1 MYDYL
6 RLWRKFRGSERKISQ
21 WWQKGLHAKS
31 TVIIALIVIPS
42 AFVYYAWVSTPA
54 EFPAGSIV
62 TVEEG
67 ATLSDVGVQFEGQ
80 NIIKNRR
87 ALRVAVTILDGET
100 GVIAGD
106 YLLKDKENVI
116 QIARRLV
123 SGSFGLQP
131 VKIRIPE
138 GTAAREMAA
147 IYAAHLPR
155 FSEKSFIGMAEHFEG
170 YLFPDTYFFQPNAT
184 ERQVLITMIS
194 NFEEHVAEIEEEI
207 RSFGRPLGDVIIMAS
222 LLEKEAHI
230 FRDRR
235 MISGVLWKRMEIG
248 MPLQVDAAFLYF
260 LGRTTFDLTLEDLQY
275 DSPYNT
281 YLHAGLPAGAITNP
295 SLRAIEAAV
304 TPIDNGNLFYL
315 ADFSGTTHYS
325 ATFEEHLRK
334 KRIYLD

>member
-1 MYDYL
+1 
-6 RLWRKFRGSERKISQ
+6 
-21 WWQKGLHAKS
+21 
-31 TVIIALIVIPS
+31 
-42 AFVYYAWVSTPA
+42 
-54 EFPAGSIV
+54 
-62 TVEEG
+62 
-67 ATLSDVGVQFEGQ
+67 
-80 NIIKNRR
+80 
-87 ALRVAVTILDGET
+87 VAVTILDGET

>member
-1 MYDYL
+1 
-6 RLWRKFRGSERKISQ
+6 
-21 WWQKGLHAKS
+21 
-31 TVIIALIVIPS
+31 
-42 AFVYYAWVSTPA
+42 
-54 EFPAGSIV
+54 
-62 TVEEG
+62 
-67 ATLSDVGVQFEGQ
+67 
-80 NIIKNRR
+80 
-87 ALRVAVTILDGET
+87 
-100 GVIAGD
+100 
-106 YLLKDKENVI
+106 
-116 QIARRLV
+116 
-123 SGSFGLQP
+123 
-131 VKIRIPE
+131 
-138 GTAAREMAA
+138 
-147 IYAAHLPR
+147 
-155 FSEKSFIGMAEHFEG
+155 
-170 YLFPDTYFFQPNAT
+170 
-184 ERQVLITMIS
+184 
-194 NFEEHVAEIEEEI
+194 
-207 RSFGRPLGDVIIMAS
+207 MAS